1 MTVVIMVVI
10 VVMMAMMMMMMMV
23 VVMVAMMVVV
33 GSQYRWLHWFSK
45 NRERGAASGGWQL
58 AIVGADELQSICNS
72 VSSNSIIDHNAY
84 HRLEVWGLMPQHRLK
99 S

>member
-1 MTVVIMVVI
+1 MMMMVVIMVVI
-10 VVMMAMMMMMMMV
+10 VVMMAMMMMMMMVVIVVMMAIMMMMMV

-72 VSSNSIIDHNAY
+72 VSSKLDN
-84 HRLEVWGLMPQHRLK
+84 
-99 S
+99 